1 MVARWC
7 RISQPPS
14 TGGSPTS
21 SQDDFILLGLSKRV
35 PRLANLVERSDA
47 MALWPRGSGDGGWW
61 MDVASRFLGGQC
73 VYIYNNDNCNNTIQ
87 CYIYIYTV
95 YVYTY
100 MYLYVLVCI
109 CMHLYVLICTYMYLH
124 LLKCTHIDLYVLV
137 CTYMYSC
144 IFMYGASK
152 QEFEN
157 NNNWCCYVG
166 CVYIYIH
173 PCKILYTYLGLV

>member
-73 VYIYNNDNCNNTIQ
+73 VYIYIIMTIVIIL
-87 CYIYIYTV
+87 YNAIYIY
-95 YVYTY
+95 
-100 MYLYVLVCI
+100 LYSI
-109 CMHLYVLICTYMYLH
+109 CVHLYVLICTCMYLYALICAYMYLYVLTFTYMH
-124 LLKCTHIDLYVLV
+124 SYRLICTCMHLYVL
-137 CTYMYSC
+137 MY
-144 IFMYGASK
+144 F
-152 QEFEN
+152 
-157 NNNWCCYVG
+157 YVR
-166 CVYIYIH
+166 
-173 PCKILYTYLGLV
+173 CK

>member
-87 CYIYIYTV
+87 CYIYIY
-95 YVYTY
+95 
-100 MYLYVLVCI
+100 LYSI
-109 CMHLYVLICTYMYLH
+109 CVHLYVLICTCMYLYALICAYMYLYVLTFTYMH
-124 LLKCTHIDLYVLV
+124 SYRLICTCMHLYVL
-137 CTYMYSC
+137 MY
-144 IFMYGASK
+144 F
-152 QEFEN
+152 
-157 NNNWCCYVG
+157 YVR
-166 CVYIYIH
+166 
-173 PCKILYTYLGLV
+173 CK